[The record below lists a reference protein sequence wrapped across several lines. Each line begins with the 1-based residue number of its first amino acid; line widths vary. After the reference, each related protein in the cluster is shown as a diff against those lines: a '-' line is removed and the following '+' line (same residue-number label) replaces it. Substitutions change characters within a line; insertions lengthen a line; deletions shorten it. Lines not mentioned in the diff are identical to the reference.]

1 VTYRVRFTEEAE
13 ADLLRLYDFILTR
26 DDGDWMVADRALE
39 AIKSGICILELT
51 PFSCRK
57 AGHDSPFIREL
68 VIPFGANGY
77 VALFEIDNADTVT
90 VLALRHQR
98 ESDYH

>member
-1 VTYRVRFTEEAE
+1 MNYRVRFTTEAE
-13 ADLLRLYDFILTR
+13 ADLLRLYDFILDR
-26 DDGDWMVADRALE
+26 DAADWSLADRALE
-39 AIKSGICILELT
+39 AIKAAIRTLELT

-57 AGHDSPFIREL
+57 AEGGSTFLREL
-68 VIPFGANGY
+68 LIPFGAAGY
-77 VALFEIDNADTVT
+77 VALFEIDNAETIT